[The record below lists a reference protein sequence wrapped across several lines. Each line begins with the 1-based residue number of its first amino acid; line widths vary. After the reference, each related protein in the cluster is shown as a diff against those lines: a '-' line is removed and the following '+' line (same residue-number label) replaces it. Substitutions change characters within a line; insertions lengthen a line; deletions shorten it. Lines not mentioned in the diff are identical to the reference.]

1 MNPRGNN
8 NNNNNNIRPQTVHQL
23 QFEIETLKARIG
35 ADRERVKAVILNSIL
50 GWKLMKVDDN
60 ISGATCISHILKQ
73 DRHLHQIA
81 EQQNVMSIEQLNI
94 KIRKSLKGHNAKVM
108 VDHH

>member
-1 MNPRGNN
+1 M
-8 NNNNNNIRPQTVHQL
+8 HQL

-50 GWKLMKVDDN
+50 GWKLMKVDE
-60 ISGATCISHILKQ
+60 THILKQ

>member
-35 ADRERVKAVILNSIL
+35 ADRERVKAVILNSI
-50 GWKLMKVDDN
+50 KDEN
-60 ISGATCISHILKQ
+60 
-73 DRHLHQIA
+73 
-81 EQQNVMSIEQLNI
+81 
-94 KIRKSLKGHNAKVM
+94 
-108 VDHH
+108 